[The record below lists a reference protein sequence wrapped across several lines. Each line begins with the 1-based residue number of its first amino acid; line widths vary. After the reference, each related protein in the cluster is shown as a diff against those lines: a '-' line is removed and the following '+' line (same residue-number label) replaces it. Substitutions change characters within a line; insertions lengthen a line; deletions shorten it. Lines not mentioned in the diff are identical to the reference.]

1 MSKRKAEMTYGVPR
15 KTITRHLKKEVLRVG
30 KLGRYDC
37 TLSSDLENA
46 LCQHIVTM
54 QRMMFGFTTVDV
66 RKLAYDLAVQNNVLH
81 PFNDQKKMA
90 GKDWLAGFLSRH
102 QQISIRN
109 PEPTSMSRA
118 TAFNEPNKNR
128 FFEIYKHELQKE
140 QFTASRIWNVDE
152 SGFTAVHAPRKILAE
167 RGIKQVGKIT
177 SAEKGVT
184 TTAVCAF
191 SASGNYIPPMLIFK
205 RKRMTELLLRGS
217 PPGTLGACSDN
228 GWITNELFLKWLKH
242 FAAHAKPSNDEKV
255 ILLLDGHGS
264 HKTLQA
270 VEYARAHGIVMI
282 SFPPHSTHHMQ
293 PLDRTFFG
301 PLKVQYHKECDKW
314 MTQHVGQRISP
325 FQLAEL
331 FGLAYAAVA
340 NIAKAQSGFSCTG
353 MWPYN
358 PDVYT
363 AADFAPSMITDEPEP
378 ERTTAASQTSPSTVS
393 VSEQPGGAALEQPGG
408 AVLEQPSASV
418 LDQAA
423 GSVYI
428 TTLGYNEFTK
438 HKLLFLI
445 EYTCTYCGQK
455 ICS

>member
-1 MSKRKAEMTYGVPR
+1 MPRNRQRTSTRGSYGVETLNLVLQKVRDGMSKRKAEMQYGVPR
-15 KTITRHLKKEVLRVG
+15 KTITRHLKNEVSRVG

-66 RKLAYDLAVQNNVLH
+66 RKLAYDLAVQNNVPH

-90 GKDWLAGFLSRH
+90 GKDWLAGFLRRH

-118 TAFNEPNKNR
+118 VAFNEANKNR

-140 QFTASRIWNVDE
+140 QFTASRVWNVDE
-152 SGFTAVHAPRKILAE
+152 TGFTAVHAPRKILAK
-167 RGIKQVGKIT
+167 RGLKQVGKIT
-177 SAEKGVT
+177 SGEKGVT

-242 FAAHAKPSNDEKV
+242 FASHAKPSVNEKV
-255 ILLLDGHGS
+255 ILLLDGHAS
-264 HKTLQA
+264 HKTLEA
-270 VEYARAHGIVMI
+270 VEYGRTHGIVMI

-301 PLKVQYHKECDKW
+301 PLKMQYHKECDKW

-331 FGLAYAAVA
+331 FGLAYTAVA
-340 NIAKAQSGFSCTG
+340 NIAKARSGFSCTG
-353 MWPYN
+353 MWPYD

-363 AADFAPSMITDEPEP
+363 DVDFAPSMITDEPEGTP
-378 ERTTAASQTSPSTVS
+378 AANQTSPFTAS
-393 VSEQPGGAALEQPGG
+393 VSEQP
-408 AVLEQPSASV
+408 
-418 LDQAA
+418 A
-423 GSVYI
+423 GSV
-428 TTLGYNEFTK
+428 
-438 HKLLFLI
+438 H
-445 EYTCTYCGQK
+445 
-455 ICS
+455 